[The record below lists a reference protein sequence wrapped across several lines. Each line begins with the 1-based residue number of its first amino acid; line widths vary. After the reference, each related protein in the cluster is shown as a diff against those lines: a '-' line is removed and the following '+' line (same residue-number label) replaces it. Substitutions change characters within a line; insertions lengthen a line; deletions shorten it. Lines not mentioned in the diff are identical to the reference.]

1 MAGRNDVCGLVGTS
15 FTAKRWLSLDIC
27 GFLGIT
33 LSWGVHAYAL
43 YVLGAYTIENS
54 LASTVVFFSL
64 YIPIALLALSSL
76 YMAWTTDP
84 GAVPLGA
91 RPLTIVRR
99 ANSGALSTA
108 RSQARGTRRCPKCHD
123 NYKPPRAH
131 HDSVTGRCV
140 VKFDH
145 FCPWVG
151 NAVGAMNHKYFCLF
165 LLYTCLACL
174 TSLLLL
180 LLRVIHCG
188 YVRVIEEHE
197 GGGAS
202 SSTGQTSSHEEA
214 LPAEPEKFFRPLHRF
229 LDEDNDTEFLFAE
242 CNDFYSSHWV
252 LGLVIVSLVFL
263 VFTCSMGCEQME
275 AIETGQSKIARMK
288 MRVGQTGT
296 EFSRVTEGFNEMFGG
311 SSPRVAWHWFNP
323 WQGVRYPR
331 GMEKVVLGY
340 DWDVTFTATPY
351 QEDAV
356 ASVELQGM
364 EGGREVQ
371 AEAAHVT
378 PPDTAP
384 PIPSTVVT
392 QDVEMVRHT
401 SDISVQSNDENN
413 SGRERISRRKPS
425 PVAYDKHT
433 IV

>member
-145 FCPWVG
+145 FCPWVRTRVWQRSVSMLMRAG
-151 NAVGAMNHKYFCLF
+151 MRMCVGTHVDKVDFPP
-165 LLYTCLACL
+165 
-174 TSLLLL
+174 
-180 LLRVIHCG
+180 
-188 YVRVIEEHE
+188 
-197 GGGAS
+197 
-202 SSTGQTSSHEEA
+202 SSHKIRSA
-214 LPAEPEKFFRPLHRF
+214 TYHSCKFL
-229 LDEDNDTEFLFAE
+229 
-242 CNDFYSSHWV
+242 
-252 LGLVIVSLVFL
+252 
-263 VFTCSMGCEQME
+263 
-275 AIETGQSKIARMK
+275 
-288 MRVGQTGT
+288 
-296 EFSRVTEGFNEMFGG
+296 
-311 SSPRVAWHWFNP
+311 
-323 WQGVRYPR
+323 
-331 GMEKVVLGY
+331 
-340 DWDVTFTATPY
+340 
-351 QEDAV
+351 
-356 ASVELQGM
+356 
-364 EGGREVQ
+364 
-371 AEAAHVT
+371 
-378 PPDTAP
+378 
-384 PIPSTVVT
+384 
-392 QDVEMVRHT
+392 
-401 SDISVQSNDENN
+401 
-413 SGRERISRRKPS
+413 
-425 PVAYDKHT
+425 
-433 IV
+433 